1 MMNIWNAFWDGLMQT
16 SLLEAIAVM
25 AGIVSVWFSK
35 KENILVY
42 PIGLINTIIYV
53 YLSLKGHLI
62 GEATVNFYYT
72 IMSVYGWILWMKKNH
87 LKENSLHIRFSS
99 KKEWIEQMVFFL
111 FFYVSIFFALT
122 HLIQSFASG
131 AIPGLDA
138 FASAAAFTGMWL
150 MARKKVESW
159 YWWILTNIAS
169 TPLYFVKGYIFTSVY
184 YIVLLIIAIGGLS
197 EWKKKAQA

>member
-1 MMNIWNAFWDGLMQT
+1 MQT

-122 HLIQSFASG
+122 HLKQSFASG

>member
-1 MMNIWNAFWDGLMQT
+1 MSIWNAFWDGLIQT
-16 SLLEAIAVM
+16 SLLEAIAVI
-25 AGIVSVWFSK
+25 AGIISVWFSK

-53 YLSLKGHLI
+53 YISIKGHLI

-72 IMSVYGWILWMKKNH
+72 VMSIYGWILWQRKNS
-87 LKENSLHIRFSS
+87 KEEHIMHIRFST
-99 KKEWIEQMVFFL
+99 KKEWVQQIAFFL
-111 FFYVSIFFALT
+111 FFYSSIFFALT
-122 HLIQSFASG
+122 YLKQSFASG

-138 FASAAAFTGMWL
+138 FASATAFTGMWL

-159 YWWILTNIAS
+159 YWWIVTNIAS
-169 TPLYFVKGYIFTSVY
+169 IPLYFIKGYIFSSVY
-184 YIVLLIIAIGGLS
+184 YVILLIIAFAGWM

>member
-53 YLSLKGHLI
+53 NLSLKGHLI

-122 HLIQSFASG
+122 YLKQSFASG